1 MHESTTYLLI
11 IGAAVVAL
19 AALAAI
25 VNNVV
30 SIVRGF
36 RRDPPLPEEL
46 AKAYATKQELTSEIA
61 ELKAEIKAER
71 ERIDKIHAKQFDLI
85 RGLTAD
91 LTERYS
97 KLESSISSW
106 QLGVERMIG
115 RIEGKVN
122 QK

>member
-1 MHESTTYLLI
+1 MQESTTSLII

-30 SIVRGF
+30 SIVRGL

-46 AKAYATKQELTSEIA
+46 AKDYATKREIS
-61 ELKAEIKAER
+61 ELKAEVKAER
-71 ERIDKIHAKQFDLI
+71 ERIDKILAKQFDLI
-85 RGLTAD
+85 RSLTAEN
-91 LTERYS
+91 TERFNT
-97 KLESSISSW
+97 LISSIGDW
-106 QLGVERMIG
+106 QRGVERMIG